1 MQAESCP
8 KGIVD
13 LQHDMVYTAASY
25 AAHVLG
31 LRPDDICFVAAGAS
45 SVLFPGRPEP
55 AAVRTRRHVG
65 AGPFECPAL
74 LEQAGQD
81 QRRCGDWIYTG
92 DRFVRDRDGFFIPRS
107 RLIKVSG
114 RWVTGSNFA
123 LPTIR
128 RYANAA

>member
-55 AAVRTRRHVG
+55 AAVRQGVMWVRGHSSAPLCWNRPDKTRDDAVIG
-65 AGPFECPAL
+65 SIPA
-74 LEQAGQD
+74 
-81 QRRCGDWIYTG
+81 TG
-92 DRFVRDRDGFFIPRS
+92 LCATATASLFQ
-107 RLIKVSG
+107 G
-114 RWVTGSNFA
+114 RA
-123 LPTIR
+123 
-128 RYANAA
+128 